1 MQSVYS
7 PECLLLLTVKWMH
20 RCISQRAYDRGVK
33 IIGATAHYITAD
45 LDQGPI
51 IEQDVVRVSHRDTVG
66 DLIRQGKDL
75 ERVVLARAVRLHL
88 QNRVLV
94 YANRTVVFA

>member
-1 MQSVYS
+1 
-7 PECLLLLTVKWMH
+7 
-20 RCISQRAYDRGVK
+20 
-33 IIGATAHYITAD
+33 
-45 LDQGPI
+45 
-51 IEQDVVRVSHRDTVG
+51 VVRVSHRDTVG